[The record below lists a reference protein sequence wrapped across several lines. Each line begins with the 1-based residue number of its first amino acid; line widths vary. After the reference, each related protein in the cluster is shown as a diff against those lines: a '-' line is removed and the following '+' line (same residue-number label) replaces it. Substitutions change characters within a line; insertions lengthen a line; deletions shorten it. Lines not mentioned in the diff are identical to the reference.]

1 MRISSSKGRK
11 CQTPSAMRMQKTQR
25 LASSLSTLPIL
36 PPPIEKL
43 IDSPIMIMQR
53 KVLACAPTAV
63 LVMTPSGRRMSRTDM
78 RPTKAKVTSGP
89 ERTSFEAIT
98 LTVRQSVV
106 FTRVPAITAKVPPP
120 AMTHVEH
127 AGRHQARRR
136 EEGLHVRNR
145 KRTDRIAAHVE
156 PHEVA
161 PLRVRNVARKKK
173 PPDEEDDVR
182 EEPEARNEEHVS
194 FDPDAVEVREDH
206 ARERDVHHQGADGRK
221 GLVLQDVEAPEQ
233 IPEHDEYRQ
242 RHHLGEAVFHDCLPS
257 FC

>member
-1 MRISSSKGRK
+1 MRADGG
-11 CQTPSAMRMQKTQR
+11 AGDDA
-25 LASSLSTLPIL
+25 L
-36 PPPIEKL
+36 
-43 IDSPIMIMQR
+43 
-53 KVLACAPTAV
+53 
-63 LVMTPSGRRMSRTDM
+63 G
-78 RPTKAKVTSGP
+78 KAHVEDGHEAHEGEGDERARAHELRGDHLDRAP
-89 ERTSFEAIT
+89 ERRLHAGARNHRKGAAARHDA
-98 LTVRQSVV
+98 V
-106 FTRVPAITAKVPPP
+106 A
-120 AMTHVEH
+120 HVEH

-182 EEPEARNEEHVS
+182 EEPQARNEEHVS